1 MKRQA
6 YLAAE
11 YGRFHWADK
20 PGARTRTALV
30 FPNVYHLGMS
40 NLGFQLIWKAAHDHP
55 QSAAERVFLPDAD
68 QDPTPQSLE
77 TGRRLRDFDVL
88 AFALSYEQ
96 DYLNV
101 LRMLDL
107 GRVPRRRAD
116 RTEDHPLLIAGG
128 PALWGNPE
136 PVAPFL
142 DAIVIGDGE
151 EAIGAIL
158 DAHDEYRRAP
168 RSRLLE
174 ALAQIEGIYVPALYE
189 PIYSPEGYYEGLEP
203 RPGNPNSGSGSA
215 AQSGLAPSG
224 SAPAGS
230 ARLPGTAASSGLTAP
245 SAITRLWLRDIDKFP
260 AESVVCT
267 PNTEF
272 ADTYLVEIA
281 RGCSRACRFCMA
293 GFITRPVRYRQ
304 LPQLVEQVD
313 RGLRHTRKIGLLSA
327 SVSDHPDLMA
337 LGDYLLTQD
346 VRLYMSS
353 IRADAITPQFI
364 QLLRHGGLKSLT
376 VAPEA
381 GSERMRARISKNLT
395 HEELMR
401 CVTYAGEGGM
411 TGVKFYVMVGLPHE
425 TDEDVMAIV
434 DLMADTVKVG
444 RPLGMRQ
451 FVIDLHPFVPKA
463 FTPYQWEPQVSIER
477 FEAIFDMLRRPLAK
491 LGVQT
496 RFDSPAWAVVQEILA
511 RGDRRSADIMETAL
525 ASGGN
530 LSAYRRAIRD
540 HAVPRRFYQGSPTP
554 WDHIQSGMST
564 KFMMLEAMK
573 AERQLQSPPCPIDAP
588 LPLLKLDCVRCG
600 VCEQPGAR
608 PAASTAVAACPG
620 AGST

>member
-11 YGRFHWADK
+11 YGRFRWTDK
-20 PGARTRTALV
+20 PGARMRAALV

-55 QSAAERVFLPDAD
+55 DTAAERLFLPDAD
-68 QDPTPQSLE
+68 QDPTPVSLE
-77 TGRRLRDFDVL
+77 TGRRLRDFDVIGL
-88 AFALSYEQ
+88 SLSYEQ

-107 GRVPRRRAD
+107 SRIPRRSAD
-116 RTEDHPLLIAGG
+116 RTADHPLLIAGG

-142 DAIVIGDGE
+142 DAIVVGDGE

-158 DAHDEYRRAP
+158 DTYREYRRAP
-168 RSRLLE
+168 RHELLE
-174 ALAQIEGIYVPALYE
+174 ALGQLDGIYVPALYE
-189 PIYSPEGYYEGLEP
+189 PVYSPDGHYEGL
-203 RPGNPNSGSGSA
+203 NPATGSD
-215 AQSGLAPSG
+215 AP
-224 SAPAGS
+224 PFVD
-230 ARLPGTAASSGLTAP
+230 
-245 SAITRLWLRDIDKFP
+245 RLWLRDIDRFP

-267 PNTEF
+267 PHTEF

-304 LPQLVEQVD
+304 LPELIEQVD
-313 RGLRHTRKIGLLSA
+313 RGLTHTKKIGLLSA

-337 LGDYLLTQD
+337 LGDHLLTQD

-364 QLLRHGGLKSLT
+364 ALLRHGGLKSLT

-395 HEELMR
+395 HAELLR

-425 TDEDVMAIV
+425 TDEDIMAVV
-434 DLMADTVKVG
+434 DLMADTVKTG

-463 FTPYQWEPQVSIER
+463 FTPYQWENQVSVER

-511 RGDRRSADIMETAL
+511 RGDRRTAAVMETAL

-540 HAVPRRFYQGSPTP
+540 HAIPRRFFQGSPTP
-554 WDHIQSGMST
+554 WDHVRSGMST

-573 AERQLQSPPCPIDAP
+573 AERQLQSPPCPINAP
-588 LPLLKLDCVRCG
+588 LPLLSLDCDRCG

-608 PAASTAVAACPG
+608 TTIHAR
-620 AGST
+620 

>member
-11 YGRFHWADK
+11 YGPFRWQDK
-20 PGARTRTALV
+20 PAATQRAAFA

-40 NLGFQLIWKAAHDHP
+40 NLGFQLVWRHAHEHP
-55 QSAAERVFLPDAD
+55 DTCAERVFLPDPDEDA
-68 QDPTPQSLE
+68 TPLSLE
-77 TGRRLRDFDVL
+77 TGRKLRDFDVL

-107 GRVPRRRAD
+107 GRIPRRGASRD
-116 RTEDHPLLIAGG
+116 RSHPLIIAGG

-151 EAIGAIL
+151 EAIGRIL
-158 DAHDEYRRAP
+158 DTVRDHRGA
-168 RSRLLE
+168 SRPEVLA
-174 ALAQIEGIYVPALYE
+174 ALGRLAGVYVPALYE
-189 PIYSPEGYYEGLEP
+189 PVYSPDGYFEGLEP
-203 RPGNPNSGSGSA
+203 LGD
-215 AQSGLAPSG
+215 APSHVE
-224 SAPAGS
+224 
-230 ARLPGTAASSGLTAP
+230 
-245 SAITRLWLRDIDKFP
+245 RLWVRDVDRFP
-260 AESVVCT
+260 AESAVLT
-267 PNTEF
+267 PHTEF
-272 ADTYLVEIA
+272 ADTYLIEIA

-304 LPQLVEQVD
+304 LPELVSQVD
-313 RGLRHTRKIGLLSA
+313 RGLRHSRKIGLLSA

-337 LGDYLLTQD
+337 LGEHLLTRD

-353 IRADAITPQFI
+353 IRADAITPEFVR
-364 QLLRHGGLKSLT
+364 LLRHGGLKSLT

-381 GSERMRARISKNLT
+381 GSERMRARISKHLT
-395 HEELMR
+395 HAELMR
-401 CVTYAGEGGM
+401 CVTYAGAGGM

-425 TDEDVMAIV
+425 TDEDILAIV
-434 DLMADTVKVG
+434 DLLNDTVKTG

-463 FTPYQWEPQVSIER
+463 FTPYQWEPQASPER
-477 FEAIFDMLRRPLAK
+477 FERIFDLLRRPLAK

-496 RFDSPAWAVVQEILA
+496 RFDSPAWAIVQELLA
-511 RGDRRSADIMETAL
+511 RGDRRSGDVMETAL
-525 ASGGN
+525 AGGGN

-540 HAVPRRFYQGSPTP
+540 HGIPRRFYDGAPTP
-554 WDHIQSGMST
+554 WDHIASGMST
-564 KFMMLEAMK
+564 RFMVLEAMK
-573 AERQLQSPPCPIDAP
+573 AESELQSPPCPIVAP
-588 LPLLKLDCVRCG
+588 LPLSAVECRRCG
-600 VCEQPGAR
+600 VCQALDFEPIE
-608 PAASTAVAACPG
+608 TAVRMPLARV
-620 AGST
+620 